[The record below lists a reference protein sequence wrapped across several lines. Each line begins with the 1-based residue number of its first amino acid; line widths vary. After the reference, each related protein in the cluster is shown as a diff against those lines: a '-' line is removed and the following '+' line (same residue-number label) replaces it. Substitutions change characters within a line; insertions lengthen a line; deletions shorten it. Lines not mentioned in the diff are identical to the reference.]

1 MLLVCYVQ
9 DVLLAPLIAV
19 HLNSWTI
26 YSVSPPQQFGSSVSQ
41 ITESTSIF
49 LFLKIFQEL
58 QAKLA
63 AQKLA
68 EGLTVSMNS
77 YNPEGGA
84 LAAYREVHDD
94 GALSEED

>member
-1 MLLVCYVQ
+1 M
-9 DVLLAPLIAV
+9 
-19 HLNSWTI
+19 
-26 YSVSPPQQFGSSVSQ
+26 
-41 ITESTSIF
+41 
-49 LFLKIFQEL
+49 FQEL

-68 EGLTVSMNS
+68 EDLTVSMSS

-94 GALSEED
+94 GVLSEED

>member
-1 MLLVCYVQ
+1 MC
-9 DVLLAPLIAV
+9 D
-19 HLNSWTI
+19 
-26 YSVSPPQQFGSSVSQ
+26 SSA
-41 ITESTSIF
+41 
-49 LFLKIFQEL
+49 FQEL

-68 EGLTVSMNS
+68 EGLTVGMSS
-77 YNPEGGA
+77 YTPDGSA

>member
-1 MLLVCYVQ
+1 MHMHT
-9 DVLLAPLIAV
+9 D
-19 HLNSWTI
+19 
-26 YSVSPPQQFGSSVSQ
+26 
-41 ITESTSIF
+41 IF
-49 LFLKIFQEL
+49 PNIFQEL

-68 EGLTVSMNS
+68 EGLTVSINN

-94 GALSEED
+94 GALLEEE